1 MSHGI
6 YCRQFRHGRT
16 WYLRYAAG
24 GQEVKE
30 KLGREA
36 DGFTRTMAKD
46 ALKARLGDIA
56 RGKFRLPEVRKPSP
70 FRTLVVRYRE
80 VAEANHRGYSR
91 TRYTLGQLEHEFGA
105 TPLAALSSFRF
116 EQWKARRKKEVA
128 PATVNRELT
137 LLKAMLKKAV
147 VWKLLDQNPAGD
159 VKPLPVNNQRLRYLT
174 SEELERL
181 LEAARCDVAVWL
193 APAILLA
200 VHTGLRQGEL
210 LRLRWQDI
218 DEGLYLATIAQT
230 KNNTPKHVPLNAAA
244 RAALAALPR
253 DGATVLAWPWG
264 GPVSNT
270 TLHAAFKRT
279 CTAAKIQDFRWH
291 DLRHTFASHCVMAG
305 VDLRTV
311 QELLGHKTLEMT
323 MRYSHLAPAHKA
335 AAVEKLGAAL
345 TPSTI
350 EPPMTIAATGT
361 DVTPDANLER
371 FRNVFSGRQTPAKRE
386 YLANQRVKRWRRG
399 ESNRPAREAGGRESS
414 SPAELSRDYVPSST
428 ASNL

>member
-6 YCRQFRHGRT
+6 YCREFRHGTT
-16 WYLRYAAG
+16 WYLRYVFG
-24 GQEVKE
+24 GRELKE

-56 RGKFRLPEVRKPSP
+56 RGKFRLPEARKPVS
-70 FRTLVVRYRE
+70 FRTLVARYRE

-91 TRYTLGQLEHEFGA
+91 TKYTLTQLEREFGGI
-105 TPLAALSSFRF
+105 PLAALLSFRI
-116 EQWKARRKKEVA
+116 EQWKARRKKDVA

-147 VWKLLDQNPAGD
+147 VWKLLDQNPAAD
-159 VKPLPVNNQRLRYLT
+159 VKPLPVNNQRLRYL
-174 SEELERL
+174 SREELGCL
-181 LEAARCDVAVWL
+181 VEAARRDVAPWL
-193 APAILLA
+193 APGILLA

-218 DEGLYLATIAQT
+218 DGGLQLATIAQT
-230 KNNTPKHVPLNAAA
+230 KNNTPKHVPLNDAA
-244 RAALAALPR
+244 RTTLAELPR
-253 DGATVLAWPWG
+253 NGATVLAWPWG
-264 GPVSNT
+264 DPVSNT
-270 TLHAAFKRT
+270 TLHAAFKRA
-279 CTAAKIQDFRWH
+279 CAAAEICDFRWH

-345 TPSTI
+345 QAPA
-350 EPPMTIAATGT
+350 PAVPVGIAAAAGSAAAPH
-361 DVTPDANLER
+361 DAVSAANLER
-371 FRNVFSGRQTPAKRE
+371 FRTVFSGRQTPAKRE
-386 YLANQRVKRWRRG
+386 YLESQRLKRWRRG
-399 ESNRPAREAGGRESS
+399 ESNPRPKVIHRESLH
-414 SPAELSRDYVPSST
+414 A
-428 ASNL
+428 